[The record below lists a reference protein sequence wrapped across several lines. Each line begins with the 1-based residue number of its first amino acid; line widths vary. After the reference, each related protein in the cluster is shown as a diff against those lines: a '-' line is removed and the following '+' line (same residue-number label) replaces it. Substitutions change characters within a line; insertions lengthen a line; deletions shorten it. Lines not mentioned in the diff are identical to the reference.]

1 MNQFSELTS
10 PGLKLENKTYT
21 LKRSIIFS
29 QGMDLM
35 KSYLRWTSKF
45 HNQASDC
52 NNNNYS
58 SNLKS
63 DLDVDDL
70 FVTAVSTKA
79 MTVNIGITQADSLC
93 NNVNELL
100 NRNKILRNNVFAS
113 TCMMLYK

>member
-1 MNQFSELTS
+1 MNQFSEVTS
-10 PGLKLENKTYT
+10 RGLKLENKTYT
-21 LKRSIIFS
+21 VKRSIIFS

-70 FVTAVSTKA
+70 FVTAV
-79 MTVNIGITQADSLC
+79 
-93 NNVNELL
+93 
-100 NRNKILRNNVFAS
+100 
-113 TCMMLYK
+113 

>member
-1 MNQFSELTS
+1 MNQFSEVTS
-10 PGLKLENKTYT
+10 RGLKLENKTYT

-29 QGMDLM
+29 QGMDRMDLM

-52 NNNNYS
+52 NNNSYS

-70 FVTAVSTKA
+70 LVTAV
-79 MTVNIGITQADSLC
+79 
-93 NNVNELL
+93 
-100 NRNKILRNNVFAS
+100 
-113 TCMMLYK
+113 

>member
-1 MNQFSELTS
+1 MHVDARAKDHIWMNQFSEVTS
-10 PGLKLENKTYT
+10 RGLKLENKTYT

-70 FVTAVSTKA
+70 FVTAV
-79 MTVNIGITQADSLC
+79 
-93 NNVNELL
+93 
-100 NRNKILRNNVFAS
+100 
-113 TCMMLYK
+113 